1 MLYYFVQVFNPLPG
15 KQSSRRSQHVGGQG
29 QQGGDAGLR
38 RLHREERVGEPPQ
51 GDRKQDEA
59 GGAEG
64 RHERPAEVG
73 NVDHKSE
80 LFSLC

>member
-38 RLHREERVGEPPQ
+38 QRREERVGEPPQ

-64 RHERPAEVG
+64 GHERPAEVG